1 MHLNEARTKNP
12 KKFKSHN
19 IDFEF
24 HIVTKIR
31 ESMVNLSSNCMELA
45 LKERRESKTAV
56 ENQET
61 MAKPDQ
67 KTKESVKMLWRVF
80 QLAFRVYS
88 FAGGQDDRAE
98 TLAKELADEILIDS
112 PNQ

>member
-1 MHLNEARTKNP
+1 
-12 KKFKSHN
+12 
-19 IDFEF
+19 
-24 HIVTKIR
+24 
-31 ESMVNLSSNCMELA
+31 
-45 LKERRESKTAV
+45 
-56 ENQET
+56 